1 MSSYITTHILSSP
14 FCNCKGMQW
23 STCEIVAYIN
33 DKVVSK
39 KKSATKPA
47 YVSRVSLSHA
57 STCIFLLY
65 LSSFEKYVNFGY
77 TLSIL
82 LIHIF
87 WPCKIA
93 WSFDIVMP
101 LETYRIAYIIKRP
114 IPYSYFSDKYRKQY
128 FKLITNRIWYQNIT
142 KI

>member
-1 MSSYITTHILSSP
+1 MIRSS
-14 FCNCKGMQW
+14 Q
-23 STCEIVAYIN
+23 
-33 DKVVSK
+33 K

-82 LIHIF
+82 LIQIF
-87 WPCKIA
+87 CPCKIA
-93 WSFDIVMP
+93 WSFDIVMSP
-101 LETYRIAYIIKRP
+101 EICRIAYMIKRP
-114 IPYSYFSDKYRKQY
+114 IPYSSFSKKYTKQY
-128 FKLITNRIWYQNIT
+128 FKLVTDRLQQYNEYQECVLFVIL
-142 KI
+142 KY